1 MIDSRCWCAL
11 PSVTDA
17 EEYWPYFRDPR
28 LLLPISDYLERSQ
41 FSTAFVA
48 VGLVIVA
55 MSLLLLASRISDLL
69 PSLLSIYVGVLISL
83 VAYRIRQ
90 RSRRRF
96 DRMFWRAFPSQDRW
110 SLSRGDRGQ
119 LERELLSTS
128 QRIRDLENEIEG
140 LRAELI
146 RKERS
151 FDATK
156 NSGRLE

>member
-1 MIDSRCWCAL
+1 
-11 PSVTDA
+11 VTDA

-69 PSLLSIYVGVLISL
+69 PSLLSIYVGVL
-83 VAYRIRQ
+83 
-90 RSRRRF
+90 
-96 DRMFWRAFPSQDRW
+96 MFWRAFPSQDRW

-146 RKERS
+146 RQERS